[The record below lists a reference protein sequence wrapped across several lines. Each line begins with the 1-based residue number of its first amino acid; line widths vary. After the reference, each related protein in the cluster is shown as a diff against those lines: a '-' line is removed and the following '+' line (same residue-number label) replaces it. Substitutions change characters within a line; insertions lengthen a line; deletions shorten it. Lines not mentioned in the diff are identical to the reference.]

1 MQQGWPGDAGASGFE
16 ITAVGCQEARQGS
29 ATLRWQSP
37 IPMTRVSLPPLL
49 LASALAALV
58 PGAVQAELPPW
69 VYGEQQRQAPV
80 VLRLTVKS
88 ATRAAGDLELRCRVL
103 QVVRQP
109 SSGQLRSGQT
119 VLVRYPAP
127 PSRSPAMLGPSP
139 LPALSPGTTV
149 TAWLT
154 PLSGRLGTFA
164 PAAGGRSFGPA
175 MEDAMEPA
183 AAP

>member
-1 MQQGWPGDAGASGFE
+1 
-16 ITAVGCQEARQGS
+16 
-29 ATLRWQSP
+29 
-37 IPMTRVSLPPLL
+37 MTRVSLTPLL

-119 VLVRYPAP
+119 VLVSYPAP
-127 PSRSPAMLGPSP
+127 PSRPPAMVGPSR

-149 TAWLT
+149 TAWLN
-154 PLSGRLGTFA
+154 PILERLATFA
-164 PAAGGRSFGPA
+164 PAAGGRSFGPW
-175 MEDAMEPA
+175 MEDAVEPG